1 MNAVRTTNAMKAKVS
16 VSARETEIA
25 PRITTMPIVIAVGR
39 VGRLEYFKGGRSG
52 IEGIFMGAAAA
63 VAVAVA
69 GEVSSGG
76 IGGTD
81 RAGIVDEVG
90 VMKVDG
96 TDGRVVL
103 VVFPD
108 CEIVIVVG
116 GIPDAVDVFVL

>member
-1 MNAVRTTNAMKAKVS
+1 
-16 VSARETEIA
+16 
-25 PRITTMPIVIAVGR
+25 MPIVIAVGR

-52 IEGIFMGAAAA
+52 IDGIFMGAAAA
-63 VAVAVA
+63 AAAAAVAAA

-116 GIPDAVDVFVL
+116 GIPDAVEVFVL